1 MSYNKSH
8 DSLEIPFSP
17 KKTKCLM
24 HYSKVTNYAYIS
36 YKKKKKHN
44 QLSSLWY
51 CLIYNLIMPIFAP
64 HPQRLVKY
72 VQSDPTVIII

>member
-44 QLSSLWY
+44 QLSSLSY
-51 CLIYNLIMPIFAP
+51 CLIYNLIMPIFVPSPP
-64 HPQRLVKY
+64 HLPLPPPPPK
-72 VQSDPTVIII
+72 D